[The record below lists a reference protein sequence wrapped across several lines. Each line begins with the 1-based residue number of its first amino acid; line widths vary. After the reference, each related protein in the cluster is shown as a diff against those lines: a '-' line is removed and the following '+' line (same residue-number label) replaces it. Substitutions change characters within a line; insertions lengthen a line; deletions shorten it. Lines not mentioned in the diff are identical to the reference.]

1 MMRRIDLLPE
11 KYAARR
17 RERRNISLILISGVL
32 VFLLLLFYWIILGS
46 QISTE
51 EDNLRAA
58 QQTNAQLQAQIAEL
72 QRFADLDAEVTA
84 KRQALQTVMAGDIR
98 WPGLL
103 TEIAMVI
110 PGEVWLTNLAGS
122 AGMTEGAAP
131 VGTETAAI
139 RISNKTPV
147 GRIQFSGNA
156 LSFPGVARWLI
167 RQGTVDAFSAIWLNS
182 ASAAAPTEG
191 VPGIVA
197 FDSTLELGEDALS
210 DRFQGGRL

>member
-1 MMRRIDLLPE
+1 
-11 KYAARR
+11 
-17 RERRNISLILISGVL
+17 LILISGVL

-51 EDNLRAA
+51 EDNLDAA

-98 WPGLL
+98 WPALL
-103 TEIAMVI
+103 TEVAMVI

-122 AGMTEGAAP
+122 AGATEGAAP
-131 VGTETAAI
+131 VGTETAAV
-139 RISNKTPV
+139 RISNRTPV

-156 LSFPGVARWLI
+156 LSMPGVARWLI

-191 VPGIVA
+191 VPGIVT